1 MGRITPVPGLSLDV
15 TANRMRAVGSYAGG
29 PVDDPRTLQDVTVEV
44 PELRPRDV
52 LVRVLAISVNPV
64 DVKRRSALEPSDV
77 PTILGFDAAGVVEAV
92 GPQVETLGVGDEVW
106 YAGDITRPGSNAE
119 FQAVDERIVS
129 RKPTSLSFA
138 EAAALPLT
146 TITAWE
152 SLFDRF
158 GLTADSTGDLLVMGA
173 AGGVGSI
180 MIQLAKART
189 GVRVIGTASRDES
202 RAWATAMGADAV
214 IDHHRLREEA
224 SAVAPDGVDY
234 LFSPHSAGNVEH
246 YEAIVK
252 PFGHITAIDEP
263 EGLELSVLKAKSI
276 AWHWELMFT
285 RAMFQTPDMI
295 AQQYLLAATADLV
308 DRGVLR
314 TTVTKTIDDFS
325 AAGLAEAHRD
335 VESGRMTGKVVVT
348 RTS

>member
-1 MGRITPVPGLSLDV
+1 LYRDV
-15 TANRMRAVGSYAGG
+15 TTMKAIGSFAGG
-29 PVDDPRTLQDVTVEV
+29 PVDSDQTLRDVTIDV
-44 PELRPRDV
+44 PELRDRDV
-52 LVRVLAISVNPV
+52 LVRVLAVSVNPV
-64 DVKRRSALEPSDV
+64 DVKRRSSLEASPT
-77 PTILGFDAAGVVEAV
+77 PTILGFDAAGIVEAV
-92 GPQVETLGVGDEVW
+92 GPQVTTLGVGDEVW

-158 GLTADSTGDLLVMGA
+158 GLTQESTGDLLVLGA

-180 MIQLAKART
+180 MIQLAKALT
-189 GVRVIGTASRDES
+189 GVRVIATASRDES
-202 RAWATAMGADAV
+202 RQWATSMGADAV
-214 IDHHRLREEA
+214 VDHHDLRAQTLE
-224 SAVAPDGVDY
+224 VAPDGVDY
-234 LFSPHSAGNVEH
+234 LFSPHSAGNVDD
-246 YEAIVK
+246 YAAIVK

-263 EGLELSVLKAKSI
+263 PGLDLVGLKAKSI

-285 RAMFQTPDMI
+285 RAMFETPDMI
-295 AQQYLLAATADLV
+295 SQQHLLGSAAALV
-308 DRGVLR
+308 DDGTLR

-325 AAGLAEAHRD
+325 SAGLKEAHRD
-335 VESGRMTGKVVVT
+335 VESGRMTGKVVIT
-348 RTS
+348 R